1 MGINRMKKTA
11 EVAGRIKSKIKAIFS
26 DQNSKN
32 IKMGKK
38 ILKLQKH

>member
-1 MGINRMKKTA
+1 MDINCMKKTA
-11 EVAGRIKSKIKAIFS
+11 EGAKKIKSQIKVIS

-32 IKMGKK
+32 IKIGNK